1 MQTRTR
7 LFGAVLMITILAGS
21 VRFYAARNLYG
32 DDDEGV
38 YMKRAVDYSNFIR
51 SGKYDLIASYDLN
64 YEHPSL
70 YKILY
75 GVALL
80 IRRPLDKFHLNQVPS
95 DQPVVSSEAA
105 TWIMAARY
113 VSVAFGTLAASA
125 LAIVNPWA
133 GLFLGVHTLS
143 VKYTSEVYLEAFPMF
158 TSLLCAISYLHWFNN
173 VSRDSA
179 WRDKINLWL
188 AVSALFLGLTAA
200 SKYIYCVVA
209 IAIALHFVLAIIQRQ
224 IPTRFL
230 AYMIAWCTLALGVFF
245 FFNPYLW
252 PDPINRLSQ
261 SIQYNFD
268 YSHSE
273 HVIQSRS
280 EYPFWQPF
288 RWLFSFSS
296 FYNLGPPSAFI
307 FDVDTPIFILAM
319 IGLPRLITKKRFYF
333 YWLFIAL
340 IFLLAWNTKWPQY
353 ALVVLLPMSVSA
365 SEGLITAWSLGRKLL
380 MSPEGSHEQEQVP
393 PKSP

>member
-1 MQTRTR
+1 MQSRTR
-7 LFGAVLMITILAGS
+7 LFGAVLIITILAGS
-21 VRFYAARNLYG
+21 LRFYAARNLYG
-32 DDDEGV
+32 DDDEAV

-51 SGKYDLIASYDLN
+51 ACRYDLIASYDLN

-75 GVALL
+75 GIALL
-80 IRRPLDKFHLNQVPS
+80 IRRPLDEFRLNQVPR
-95 DQPVVSSEAA
+95 DQPVISGEAA
-105 TWIMAARY
+105 TWIMTARY
-113 VSVAFGTLAASA
+113 VSVVFGTLAASV

-158 TSLLCAISYLHWFNN
+158 TSLLCAISYLNWFNN

-230 AYMIAWCTLALGVFF
+230 AYMTAWCTLALGVFF

-268 YSHSE
+268 YGYFE
-273 HVIQSRS
+273 HVIKSRS
-280 EYPFWQPF
+280 KYPFWQPF

-296 FYNLGPPSAFI
+296 FYNLGPRSAFI
-307 FDVDTPIFILAM
+307 FDVDTPIFMLAM
-319 IGLPRLITKKRFYF
+319 IGLPRLIIKKRFYF

-340 IFLLAWNTKWPQY
+340 MFLLAWNTKWPQY
-353 ALVVLLPMSVSA
+353 ALVVLPPMCVSA

-380 MSPEGSHEQEQVP
+380 MSPAGSHEQEQVP
-393 PKSP
+393 PRSP